1 MSTNQYMSYNNAVA
15 IVNKIA
21 SRLNALTGAF
31 QIKGSVAS
39 IPTLSNCNPG
49 DVYNITSEFT
59 TTADFVEGAG
69 IKYPAGTDIYVA
81 DLSTYAT
88 ATPAGSENPTT
99 EGWYE
104 LVNNKYVLST
114 DTEVVSGKTYYVK
127 TENIKW
133 TVGAGFI
140 DVDAIEGR
148 ITNVREM
155 ISDTAFDSA
164 TAYAIG
170 DIVTYEDGLYK
181 FNAAHSAGAWTGT
194 DVDEI
199 DILDLISS
207 VEPDEFSTAQVNALK
222 ALLD

>member
-1 MSTNQYMSYNNAVA
+1 MSTKQYMSYDNAVA

-31 QIKGSVAS
+31 QIRGSVAS

-81 DLSTYAT
+81 DLSTYEAV
-88 ATPAGSENPTT
+88 TPVGSENPAT

-104 LVNNKYVLST
+104 LVNNKYVLSA
-114 DTEVVSGKTYYVK
+114 DTEVASGKTYYEKDEV
-127 TENIKW
+127 IKW

-140 DVDAIEGR
+140 DVEGINTR
-148 ITNVREM
+148 IDNVRAM
-155 ISDTAFDSA
+155 ISDTAFDA
-164 TAYAIG
+164 TVAYAIG
-170 DIVTYEDGLYK
+170 DIVTYEDSLYK
-181 FNAAHSAGAWTGT
+181 FNAAHPAGAWTGT
-194 DVDEI
+194 DVDEV
-199 DILDLISS
+199 DVLDLISS
-207 VEPDEFSTAQVNALK
+207 VEPDEFTTAQVNALK

>member
-1 MSTNQYMSYNNAVA
+1 MSTRQYMSYENAVA

-31 QIKGSVAS
+31 QIRGSVPS
-39 IPTLSNCNPG
+39 VPTLSQQQPG
-49 DVYNITSEFT
+49 YLYNITQEFT

-81 DLSTYAT
+81 DLSTYAA

-104 LVNNKYVLST
+104 LVNNKYVLSI

-127 TENIKW
+127 TENVKW

-140 DVDAIEGR
+140 DVEGINTR
-148 ITNVREM
+148 IDNVREM
-155 ISDTAFDSA
+155 ISDNVFNAT
-164 TAYAIG
+164 TAYTSG
-170 DIVTYEDGLYK
+170 DVVTYEDGLYQ
-181 FNAAHSAGAWTGT
+181 FNADHAAGDWTGT

-199 DILDLISS
+199 DVLELIAA
-207 VEPDEFSTAQVNALK
+207 VEPSEFTTTQVNALK

>member
-1 MSTNQYMSYNNAVA
+1 MSTKQYMSYDNAVA

-49 DVYNITSEFT
+49 DVYNMTAEFT

-81 DLSTYAT
+81 DLSTYAA
-88 ATPAGSENPTT
+88 ATPVGSENPTT

-104 LVNNKYVLST
+104 LVNNKYVLSA
-114 DTEVVSGKTYYVK
+114 DTEVASGKTYYIK
-127 TENIKW
+127 TPNVKW
-133 TVGAGFI
+133 TVGAGFV
-140 DVDAIEGR
+140 DVDAIEER

-155 ISDTAFDSA
+155 ISDTTFDA
-164 TAYAIG
+164 TTAYAIG

-181 FNAAHSAGAWTGT
+181 FNAAHPAGAWTGT
-194 DVDEI
+194 DVDEV

-207 VEPDEFSTAQVNALK
+207 VEPDEFTTAQVNTLK

>member
-1 MSTNQYMSYNNAVA
+1 MSTRQYMNYENAVA

-21 SRLNALTGAF
+21 SRLNAFTGAF
-31 QIKGSVAS
+31 QIRGSVPS
-39 IPTLSNCNPG
+39 VPTLSQQQPG
-49 DVYNITSEFT
+49 YLYNITQEFT

-81 DLSTYAT
+81 DLSTYAA
-88 ATPAGSENPTT
+88 ATPVGSENPST

-104 LVNNKYVLST
+104 LVNNKYVLSA
-114 DTEVVSGKTYYVK
+114 DTEVASGKTYYVK

-140 DVDAIEGR
+140 DVEGINTR
-148 ITNVREM
+148 IDNVREM
-155 ISDTAFDSA
+155 ISNTAFDA
-164 TAYAIG
+164 TAAYAIG

-181 FNAAHSAGAWTGT
+181 FKAAHPAGAWIGT
-194 DVDEI
+194 DADEI
-199 DILDLISS
+199 DILDVISS
-207 VEPDEFSTAQVNALK
+207 VEPDEFTTAQVNALK

>member
-1 MSTNQYMSYNNAVA
+1 MSTKQYMSYDNAVA

-31 QIKGSVAS
+31 QIRGSVAS
-39 IPTLSNCNPG
+39 VPTLSNCNPG

-81 DLSTYAT
+81 DLSTYAA
-88 ATPAGSENPTT
+88 ATPVGSENPTT

-114 DTEVVSGKTYYVK
+114 DTEVVSGKTYYIK
-127 TENIKW
+127 TPNVKW
-133 TVGAGFI
+133 TVGAGFV
-140 DVDAIEGR
+140 DVDAIEER

-155 ISDTAFDSA
+155 ISDTAFNA
-164 TAYAIG
+164 ETAYTIG

-181 FNAAHSAGAWTGT
+181 FKAAHPAGAWTGT
-194 DVDEI
+194 DVDEV

-207 VEPDEFSTAQVNALK
+207 VEPDEFTTAQVNALK

>member
-1 MSTNQYMSYNNAVA
+1 MSTRQYMSYENAVA

-31 QIKGSVAS
+31 QIRGSVPS
-39 IPTLSNCNPG
+39 VPTLSQQQPG
-49 DVYNITSEFT
+49 YLYNITQEFT

-69 IKYPAGTDIYVA
+69 VKYPAGTDIYVA
-81 DLSTYAT
+81 DLSTYAA

-114 DTEVVSGKTYYVK
+114 DTEVASGKTYYVK

-140 DVDAIEGR
+140 DVEGINTR
-148 ITNVREM
+148 IDNVREM
-155 ISDTAFDSA
+155 ISNNAFDA
-164 TAYAIG
+164 TTAYEAG
-170 DIVTYEDGLYK
+170 DVVVYEDGLYQ
-181 FNAAHSAGAWTGT
+181 FNAAHTAGDWTGT

-199 DILDLISS
+199 DVLELIAA
-207 VEPDEFSTAQVNALK
+207 VEPSEFTTAQVNALK
-222 ALLD
+222 TLLD

>member
-1 MSTNQYMSYNNAVA
+1 MSTRQYMSYDNAVA

-21 SRLNALTGAF
+21 SRLNALSGAF
-31 QIKGSVAS
+31 IIKGSVAS
-39 IPTLSNCNPG
+39 IPTLSQQQPG
-49 DVYNITSEFT
+49 YLYNITQEFT
-59 TTADFVEGAG
+59 TTSDFVEGAG

-127 TENIKW
+127 TENVKW

-140 DVDAIEGR
+140 DIEGINAR
-148 ITNVREM
+148 IDDVREM
-155 ISDTAFDSA
+155 ISDNEFDA
-164 TAYAIG
+164 TTAYEED

-181 FNAAHSAGAWTGT
+181 FNTDHAAGAWTGT
-194 DVDEI
+194 DADEI
-199 DILDLISS
+199 DILDLIAS

>member
-1 MSTNQYMSYNNAVA
+1 MSTKQYMSYDNAVA

-31 QIKGSVAS
+31 QIRGSVAS
-39 IPTLSNCNPG
+39 VPTLSNCNPG
-49 DVYNITSEFT
+49 DVYNITAEFT

-88 ATPAGSENPTT
+88 ATPVGSENPST

-104 LVNNKYVLST
+104 LVNNKYVLSA
-114 DTEVVSGKTYYVK
+114 DTEVASGKTYYIK
-127 TENIKW
+127 TENVKW
-133 TVGAGFI
+133 TVGAGFV
-140 DVDAIEGR
+140 DVDAIENR
-148 ITNVREM
+148 ITDIREM
-155 ISDTAFDSA
+155 ISDTAFDA
-164 TAYAIG
+164 TTAYAIG

-181 FNAAHSAGAWTGT
+181 FKAAHPAGAWIGT
-194 DVDEI
+194 DVDEV
-199 DILDLISS
+199 DVLDLISS
-207 VEPDEFSTAQVNALK
+207 VESDEFTTAQVNALK

>member
-1 MSTNQYMSYNNAVA
+1 MSTKQYMSYDNAVA

-31 QIKGSVAS
+31 QIRGSVAS
-39 IPTLSNCNPG
+39 VPTLSNCNPG

-114 DTEVVSGKTYYVK
+114 DTEVVSGKTYYIK

-140 DVDAIEGR
+140 DVDAIEDR

-155 ISDTAFDSA
+155 ISDTTFDTA

-170 DIVTYEDGLYK
+170 DIVTYEDGLYQ

-199 DILDLISS
+199 DILDLIAS

>member
-1 MSTNQYMSYNNAVA
+1 MSTKQYMSYDNAVA

-31 QIKGSVAS
+31 QIKGSVAA

-49 DVYNITSEFT
+49 DVYNMTAEFT

-69 IKYPAGTDIYVA
+69 VKYPAGTDIYVA
-81 DLSTYAT
+81 DLSTYEAV
-88 ATPAGSENPTT
+88 TPVGSENPAT

-104 LVNNKYVLST
+104 LVNNKYVLSA
-114 DTEVVSGKTYYVK
+114 DTEVAQGKTYYEKDEV
-127 TENIKW
+127 IKW

-140 DVDAIEGR
+140 DVEGINTR
-148 ITNVREM
+148 IDNVRAM
-155 ISDTAFDSA
+155 ISDTAFDA
-164 TAYAIG
+164 TAAYAIG

-181 FNAAHSAGAWTGT
+181 FKAAHPAGAWIGT
-194 DVDEI
+194 DADEI
-199 DILDLISS
+199 DILDVISS
-207 VEPDEFSTAQVNALK
+207 VEPDEFTTAQVNALK

>member
-1 MSTNQYMSYNNAVA
+1 MSTRQYMSYENAVA

-31 QIKGSVAS
+31 QIRGSVPS
-39 IPTLSNCNPG
+39 VPTLSQQQPG
-49 DVYNITSEFT
+49 YLYNITAEFT

-140 DVDAIEGR
+140 DVEGINAR
-148 ITNVREM
+148 IDNVREM
-155 ISDTAFDSA
+155 ISDNEFDA
-164 TAYAIG
+164 TEAYSEG
-170 DIVTYEDGLYK
+170 DIVTYEDSLYK

-199 DILDLISS
+199 DILDLIAS

>member
-1 MSTNQYMSYNNAVA
+1 MSTKQYMSYENAVA

-31 QIKGSVAS
+31 QIRGSVTS
-39 IPTLSNCNPG
+39 VPTLSNCNPG
-49 DVYNITSEFT
+49 DVYNITAEFT

-88 ATPAGSENPTT
+88 ATPVGSENPTT

-104 LVNNKYVLST
+104 LVNNKYVLSA
-114 DTEVVSGKTYYVK
+114 DTEVASGKTYYIK
-127 TENIKW
+127 TPNVKW
-133 TVGAGFI
+133 TVGAGFV
-140 DVDAIEGR
+140 DVDAIEER

-155 ISDTAFDSA
+155 ISDTAFNA
-164 TAYAIG
+164 ETAYAIG
-170 DIVTYEDGLYK
+170 DIVTYEDSLYK
-181 FNAAHSAGAWTGT
+181 FNAAHPAGAWTGT
-194 DVDEI
+194 DADEV

-207 VEPDEFSTAQVNALK
+207 VEPDEFTTAQVNALK